1 MRYLQSW
8 ARQFIVCLSSFMPF
22 ELFFFFFSGVYQNK
36 LSNIFLP
43 NYMQMDFQNF
53 WLKVVALT
61 AHWAHPSGLNLI
73 SRRKHQ
79 TLQWISKANWPA
91 SFHSAI
97 TKGQHKMNQGGRG
110 NLITFCF
117 DTGLSFLFVG
127 LWWGE
132 RIGVNLPISTCTF
145 VCPLWAQYWPE
156 TSSWLSLLEA
166 LSGLTRVLLHC
177 FLLLAAHLH
186 LHEFSH

>member
-22 ELFFFFFSGVYQNK
+22 ELFFFFSGVYQNK

-53 WLKVVALT
+53 WLKIVALT
-61 AHWAHPSGLNLI
+61 AHWAHPSGLDLI

-79 TLQWISKANWPA
+79 TLQWISNANWPA
-91 SFHSAI
+91 SFPFCNYWRSA
-97 TKGQHKMNQGGRG
+97 QNEPRRQRD
-110 NLITFCF
+110 LITFCF
-117 DTGLSFLFVG
+117 DTGLLFLFVG
-127 LWWGE
+127 LWRGE

-145 VCPLWAQYWPE
+145 VCLLWAQYWPE

-166 LSGLTRVLLHC
+166 LSGLTRVLLHH